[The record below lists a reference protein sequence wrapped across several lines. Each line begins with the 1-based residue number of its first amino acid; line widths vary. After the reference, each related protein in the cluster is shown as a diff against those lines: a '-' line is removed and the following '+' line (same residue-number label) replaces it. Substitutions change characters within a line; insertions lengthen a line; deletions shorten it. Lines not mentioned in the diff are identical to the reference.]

1 MFVCVFMNAQIGD
14 SVVIYFPKN
23 SSDLDLN
30 FRGNDK
36 SIRRILDTLSI
47 YTNDSVYRIKSI
59 TYSGAASPEG
69 NIPFNERLAML
80 RARSLF
86 SYISNYTVLP
96 DSVQSL
102 KSLGRDWS
110 GLIRL
115 VQQDS
120 NFPQREYLL
129 RELDVIVKNANSST
143 EDPFVQIQR
152 ISSKEAYGYMY
163 NNIFPLLRATYF
175 DIVYEKISKADR
187 EFLEKN
193 KKHLD
198 SIVFVEVINPAV
210 AQQPQEPQHT
220 IQQVPQSEVQP
231 AGEVAPTQQPAQQ
244 PIAQQQATQEQPV
257 QEQPVQEQPAQQQA
271 PQEQQAQQQV
281 LQSEVRSAGEVAST
295 QQPLVQ
301 EQPAL
306 PTDTITEPQ
315 DSAFCRP
322 FYMAIKS
329 NMLYDLAMTPNAGI
343 EFYLGAGFSLSA
355 NWQYAWWKRDKS
367 AFYWRIYGGDAEVRY
382 WFGKLAKE
390 KPLTG
395 HHVGIYGQMVTYDF
409 IFGRKGVLAPRW
421 SWVVGASYGYSLPI
435 HEVLNLDFVVGLG
448 YHSGIF
454 KEYELIDDHYA
465 WQATKRRHWV
475 GPTKAEITLVWLIG
489 CDNYNRKTVF
499 DKKQKAIEETVEALV
514 GNDKGGAL

>member
-1 MFVCVFMNAQIGD
+1 MKKILHIIFLMFVCVFMNAQIGD

-23 SSDLDLN
+23 SADLDLN

-69 NIPFNERLAML
+69 NISFNERLAML

-115 VQQDS
+115 AQQDS
-120 NFPQREYLL
+120 NLPQREYLL
-129 RELDVIVKNANSST
+129 RELDHIVRNANSST
-143 EDPFVQIQR
+143 EDPFVQIKR
-152 ISSKEAYGYMY
+152 ISSKEAYEYMY

-187 EFLEKN
+187 EFLEQN

-210 AQQPQEPQHT
+210 AQQPQEPQQT

-244 PIAQQQATQEQPV
+244 PIGQQQAS
-257 QEQPVQEQPAQQQA
+257 
-271 PQEQQAQQQV
+271 QEQQAAQEQLAQQQ
-281 LQSEVRSAGEVAST
+281 
-295 QQPLVQ
+295 
-301 EQPAL
+301 PAQ
-306 PTDTITEPQ
+306 PTDTIAEPQ

-329 NMLYDLAMTPNAGI
+329 NMLYDLAMTPNAAI
-343 EFYLGAGFSLSA
+343 EFYLGAGFSLTA

-367 AFYWRIYGGDAEVRY
+367 AFYWRTYGGDVEARY

-395 HHVGIYGQMVTYDF
+395 HHVGLYGQMITYDF
-409 IFGRKGVLAPRW
+409 EFGGNGILAPRW
-421 SWVVGASYGYSLPI
+421 SWAIGASYGYSLPI
-435 HEVLNLDFVVGLG
+435 HRVLNIDFSAGVG
-448 YHSGIF
+448 YHTGLYHNYTPIDG
-454 KEYELIDDHYA
+454 EYI
-465 WQATKRRHWV
+465 WQATKRRRWI
-475 GPTKAEITLVWLIG
+475 GPTKFEVSLVWLIG
-489 CDNYNRKTVF
+489 CDNYNRNPKF
-499 DKKQKAIEETVEALV
+499 DKKQQEKVQATINALV
-514 GNDKGGAL
+514 GEDKGGVQ

>member
-23 SSDLDLN
+23 SADLDLN

-129 RELDVIVKNANSST
+129 RELDHIVKNANSST

-187 EFLEKN
+187 EFLEQN

-210 AQQPQEPQHT
+210 AQQPQEPQQT

-231 AGEVAPTQQPAQQ
+231 AGEVAP
-244 PIAQQQATQEQPV
+244 I
-257 QEQPVQEQPAQQQA
+257 
-271 PQEQQAQQQV
+271 
-281 LQSEVRSAGEVAST
+281 
-295 QQPLVQ
+295 QQPLAQ

-306 PTDTITEPQ
+306 PTDTIAEPQ

-329 NMLYDLAMTPNAGI
+329 NMLYDAAMTPNAAI
-343 EFYLGAGFSLSA
+343 EFYLDAGFSLTA

-367 AFYWRIYGGDAEVRY
+367 AFYWRTYGGDVEARY

-395 HHVGIYGQMVTYDF
+395 HHVGLYGQMVTYDF
-409 IFGRKGVLAPRW
+409 IFGRKGILAPRW
-421 SWVVGASYGYSLPI
+421 SWAIGASYGYSLPI
-435 HEVLNLDFVVGLG
+435 HEVLNLDFVLGLG

-454 KEYELIDDHYA
+454 QEYELIDGHYA
-465 WQATKRRHWV
+465 WQVTKRRHWL
-475 GPTKAEITLVWLIG
+475 GPTKAEISLVWLIG

-499 DKKQKAIEETVEALV
+499 DKKQKEIEQTVDALV

>member
-1 MFVCVFMNAQIGD
+1 MKKILHIIFLMFVCVFMNAQIGD

-23 SSDLDLN
+23 SADLDLN

-59 TYSGAASPEG
+59 TYSGSASPEG

-187 EFLEKN
+187 EFLEQN

-210 AQQPQEPQHT
+210 AQQPQEPQQT

-231 AGEVAPTQQPAQQ
+231 SGEVAPTQQPAQQ

-257 QEQPVQEQPAQQQA
+257 QEQP
-271 PQEQQAQQQV
+271 
-281 LQSEVRSAGEVAST
+281 
-295 QQPLVQ
+295 
-301 EQPAL
+301 AL
-306 PTDTITEPQ
+306 PTDTIAEPQ

-355 NWQYAWWKRDKS
+355 NWQYAWWHRDQA
-367 AFYWRIYGGDAEVRY
+367 AFYWRTYGGDLEARY

-409 IFGRKGVLAPRW
+409 EFGGNGILAPRW
-421 SWVVGASYGYSLPI
+421 SWSVGVSYGYSLPI
-435 HEVLNLDFVVGLG
+435 HRVLNIDFSVGAG
-448 YHSGIF
+448 YHTGIYHNYTPIDG
-454 KEYELIDDHYA
+454 EYI
-465 WQATKRRHWV
+465 WQATKRRRWI
-475 GPTKAEITLVWLIG
+475 GPTKFEASLVWLIG
-489 CDNYNRKTVF
+489 CDNYNKNPKF
-499 DKKQKAIEETVEALV
+499 NKDKKQKVEENIQILTS
-514 GNDKGGAL
+514 GDKGGAL